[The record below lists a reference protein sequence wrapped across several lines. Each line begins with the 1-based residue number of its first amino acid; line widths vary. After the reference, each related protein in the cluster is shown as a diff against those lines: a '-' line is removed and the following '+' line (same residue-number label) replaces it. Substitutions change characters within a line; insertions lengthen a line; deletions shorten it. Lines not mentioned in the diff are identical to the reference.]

1 MIDYVRIRIQALSDQ
16 PLYACHPVVISFQTD
31 QVIDSKKNLE
41 ITIFTEHLC
50 PVLHTEMNS
59 CDMRRKDMLFF
70 KGICKV
76 IDYPWLPGR
85 YFMLVSQKGQWYE
98 RVSFSVNHNF
108 KVTIRSV
115 GACLPGSEYR
125 VLSDLAHEH
134 TSVMQSFFSMPASY
148 DLKRRVLQILKYRNY
163 EAWSEVYAV
172 PSYSKL
178 SHLVI
183 ASPPCC
189 NDAVVRGFVRFVS
202 ISTGCKCEFV
212 DCSTLYDKTRMD
224 PYEGLTD
231 LISRLSGTKM
241 DSDFLSNIQD
251 DEVRQ
256 TKLLCLSELDF
267 LLQPQGNYIARQLSR
282 LDDHCVLVLVGSK
295 GTLTEV
301 LPMLRK
307 KVGTIPE
314 SDFLALGSP
323 LLEEAL
329 SMLMLKL
336 AQCYDPTPEA
346 QDKLVRVFQTVAR
359 TGQTDLLTYNFV
371 DQLVTRHILP
381 RYVERINMLDVN
393 EFEDKK
399 VEGIKLSQLQP
410 FDIDLCFFQ
419 QGSDSY
425 QDCMKELDAMVGL
438 QTVKD
443 DIRSTANRMRFL
455 MERREHGLPSESLS
469 NGHHIVLTGSP
480 GTGKT
485 TVACLLGRIYHQIGL
500 ISKGDVVVAER
511 SKIVGEF
518 IGQTEQNMQMIL
530 SRAKGNVLFIDE
542 AYSLFESSSGSRDYG
557 KRAIECLLTVLSQPD
572 PDILVILA
580 GYEQPMMELLQ
591 SNPGL
596 PSRFPYHFHFPDY
609 SSDELME
616 ICDRLLSK
624 QQYIVSEEV
633 RKLMHNAIRQALAH
647 KDEFF
652 GNGRWVHQFIFD
664 AVVPAMADRLAFLP
678 RPQSREQLQT
688 ILPCDVEKAV
698 KKMLQHRP
706 SSNPRPKI
714 VGFGVQTA

>member
-59 CDMRRKDMLFF
+59 CDIRRKYKLFF
-70 KGICKV
+70 KVTCKV

-98 RVSFSVNHNF
+98 RVSFSVNPAF
-108 KVTIRSV
+108 EVTVESISP
-115 GACLPGSEYR
+115 CLPGSEDR
-125 VLSDLAHEH
+125 ALSEIAAEKTHFTRH
-134 TSVMQSFFSMPASY
+134 FFSLPGSY
-148 DLKRRVLQILKYRNY
+148 PLKRRALQTLKYRSY
-163 EAWSEVYAV
+163 DAWSEKFSV
-172 PSYSKL
+172 PSFAKL
-178 SHLVI
+178 SHMVI
-183 ASPPCC
+183 ESRQHD
-189 NDAVVRGFVRFVS
+189 NEAVVRAFVHFVTYS
-202 ISTGCKCEFV
+202 GGYNYEFV
-212 DCSTLYDKTRMD
+212 DCSTLYDRTRMD
-224 PYEGLTD
+224 PYEALND
-231 LISRLSGTKM
+231 LVTHMSSTKTGC
-241 DSDFLSNIQD
+241 SII
-251 DEVRQ
+251 DELEAGYCR
-256 TKLLCLSELDF
+256 LLCLTNLEA
-267 LLQPQGNYIARQLSR
+267 LLQAQGNYIARQLSR
-282 LDDHCVLVLVGSK
+282 LDDRCVLVFIGCKDTVSQ
-295 GTLTEV
+295 V
-301 LPMLRK
+301 LPMFRQ
-307 KVGTIPE
+307 KVGTIPK
-314 SDFLALGSP
+314 SDFLVLGSP
-323 LLEEAL
+323 LLEEAI
-329 SMLMLKL
+329 SMLMQRLSK
-336 AQCYDPTPEA
+336 CYNPTPEA
-346 QDKLVRVFQTVAR
+346 QDKLVRAFQAVAQ
-359 TGQTDLLTYNFV
+359 TGQSDLLTYDFV
-371 DQLVTRHILP
+371 EQMVSRHILP
-381 RYVERINMLDVN
+381 HYVDRINILDVKD
-393 EFEDKK
+393 FEDKK

-419 QGSDSY
+419 QDCDSY

-485 TVACLLGRIYHQIGL
+485 TVARLLGRIYHQIGL

-580 GYEQPMMELLQ
+580 GYEHPMMELLQ